1 MFTNLP
7 FFPEQASTAA
17 RQVDALYYFLLSVS
31 GFFAVLIAALLVVF
45 SIKYRRRS
53 ANDRPAAIHG
63 SLALELIWTVIPFCL
78 AMVMFFWGASV
89 YVSFARPPD
98 NALQVFV
105 VGKQWMWK
113 IQHLEGRREINELH
127 VPVGRAVKLTMTSED
142 VIHSFFVPAFRV
154 KTDVLPGRYSTL
166 WFEATK
172 PGTYHLFC
180 AEYCGTEH
188 SGMIGH
194 VVVMEPADYQAW
206 LSGGPPAAALATAGQ
221 ALFEQLGCI
230 TCHRNDS
237 GARGPHL
244 ADIAG
249 KPVQLKNGGT
259 VVADDT
265 YLRESILNPQA
276 KVVAGF
282 EPIMPTFKGLVS
294 EEGLLQLIAYIK
306 SLSGVTGPTTRAST
320 AASNSAANTGSN
332 VQTNSNSTTPRRAG
346 RGAGNAEGSNPNP
359 PAPSNR

>member
-1 MFTNLP
+1 MFSNLP
-7 FFPEQASTAA
+7 LFPEEASTIAQ
-17 RQVDALYYFLLSVS
+17 RVDALYYFLLAVS
-31 GFFAVLIAALLVVF
+31 GFFAVLIALLLVYF
-45 SIKYRRRS
+45 SFKYRRRS
-53 ANDRPAAIHG
+53 ENERPAAIHG
-63 SLALELIWTVIPFCL
+63 SLGLELTWTLIPFFL

-89 YVSFARPPD
+89 YVSLARPPD

-127 VPVGRAVKLTMTSED
+127 VPVGRSVKLTMTSED

-154 KTDVLPGRYSTL
+154 KADVIPGRYTTL

-172 PGTYHLFC
+172 TGTYHLFC

-194 VVVMEPADYQAW
+194 VVVMEPSEYQTW

-230 TCHRNDS
+230 TCHRGEP
-237 GARGPHL
+237 GARGPNL
-244 ADIAG
+244 VGLVG
-249 KPVQLKNGGT
+249 KAVQLQTGQT
-259 VVADDT
+259 VVADET

-282 EPIMPTFKGLVS
+282 QPIMPTFKGLVS
-294 EEGLLQLIAYIK
+294 EEGLIQLIAYIK
-306 SLSGVTGPTTRAST
+306 SLQP
-320 AASNSAANTGSN
+320 AAGEK
-332 VQTNSNSTTPRRAG
+332 AG
-346 RGAGNAEGSNPNP
+346 TVAHGGTEG
-359 PAPSNR
+359 

>member
-1 MFTNLP
+1 MFSDLP

-17 RQVDALYYFLLSVS
+17 PQVDALYYFLLSVS
-31 GFFAVLIAALLVVF
+31 GFFAVLIALLLVVF
-45 SIKYRRRS
+45 AIKYRRR
-53 ANDRPAAIHG
+53 AATDRPAAIHG
-63 SLALELIWTVIPFCL
+63 SLALELIWTLIPFCL
-78 AMVMFFWGASV
+78 TMVMFFWGASV
-89 YVSFARPPD
+89 YVSFSRPPD
-98 NALQVFV
+98 NAMQVFV

-127 VPVGRAVKLTMTSED
+127 VPVRRPVKLTMTSED

-154 KTDVLPGRYSTL
+154 KADVVPGRYSTL

-194 VVVMEPADYQAW
+194 VVVMEPAEYQAW
-206 LSGGPPAAALATAGQ
+206 LSGGAPTGSLATAGQ

-230 TCHRNDS
+230 TCHRSDS
-237 GARGPHL
+237 GARGPQL
-244 ADIAG
+244 AGLSG
-249 KPVQLKNGGT
+249 KPVRLQNGET

-276 KVVAGF
+276 KIVAGF
-282 EPIMPTFKGLVS
+282 QPIMPTFKGLVS
-294 EEGLLQLIAYIK
+294 EEGLMQLIAYIT
-306 SLSGVTGPTTRAST
+306 SLQP
-320 AASNSAANTGSN
+320 
-332 VQTNSNSTTPRRAG
+332 
-346 RGAGNAEGSNPNP
+346 AEGEKGGVLPLSEG
-359 PAPSNR
+359 SH